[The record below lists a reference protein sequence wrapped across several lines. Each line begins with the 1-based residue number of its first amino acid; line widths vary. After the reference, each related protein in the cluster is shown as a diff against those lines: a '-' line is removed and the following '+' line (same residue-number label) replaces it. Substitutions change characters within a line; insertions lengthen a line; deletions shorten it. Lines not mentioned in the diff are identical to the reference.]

1 MSADLVDPFARPEP
15 VHYQVNA
22 YDMCDQI
29 TYKVRTSQD
38 NDRELM
44 PQLIQRTLQRLRQA
58 ADDGTPEVA
67 GFARWVLEDL
77 WHRAETGVPYG
88 EPRDD
93 WPDPRESLIDRE
105 PGLRH
110 GQYIRRVETVVEDL

>member
-22 YDMCDQI
+22 YDICDRI

-58 ADDGTPEVA
+58 CDDGTPEVR
-67 GFARWVLEDL
+67 GFARWVLDDL
-77 WHRAETGVPYG
+77 WHRAVSGVPYS
-88 EPRDD
+88 EPQEPVFPRCTSERCKQTSLSGSCRDC
-93 WPDPRESLIDRE
+93 
-105 PGLRH
+105 
-110 GQYIRRVETVVEDL
+110 T